1 MPKRNRASN
10 RCFTARSTSPGESRR
25 FSTAKGKMLGGG
37 NRFQIL
43 GIVALQP
50 GDESYANATGE
61 KRIFSVSL
69 LSASPARIAKDV
81 DVRRPE
87 GQAEIAAGIS
97 VLESVVVLGA
107 SFGRNDIGDAMNKV
121 GVPGG
126 SEADGLRENR
136 SVSRARDTVQAF
148 VPPVISRN
156 SEARDGAGNVL
167 HLRSFFV
174 ERHAGNQVVDALVDG
189 KTGVQIGRARQVGR

>member
-1 MPKRNRASN
+1 
-10 RCFTARSTSPGESRR
+10 
-25 FSTAKGKMLGGG
+25 ML
-37 NRFQIL
+37 
-43 GIVALQP
+43 
-50 GDESYANATGE
+50 D
-61 KRIFSVSL
+61 
-69 LSASPARIAKDV
+69 
-81 DVRRPE
+81 
-87 GQAEIAAGIS
+87 
-97 VLESVVVLGA
+97 SVVVLGA